1 MRVLGIDPG
10 TGRLGW
16 SVVEKEKGREVL
28 IECGCIETPAN
39 TDLNIRLEI
48 IFTELN
54 RIIKEFRPTE
64 ASVED
69 LFFATNRKTVMSVGA
84 ARGVALLAC
93 QLAHLRIASYT
104 PLQIK
109 STITGYGSA
118 DKKQVEFM
126 VKQILKIKE
135 LKQIDDTIDAI
146 AAALTHLSHT
156 KTLVKPSILK

>member
-16 SVVEKEKGREVL
+16 SIVEKEKGREVL
-28 IECGCIETPAN
+28 IDCGCIETPAH
-39 TDLNIRLEI
+39 TDLNVRLEI

-54 RIIKEFRPTE
+54 RIIKEFRPDD
-64 ASVED
+64 ASIED

-93 QLAHLRIASYT
+93 QLAHLKIASYT

-109 STITGYGSA
+109 SAITGYGSA
-118 DKKQVEFM
+118 DKRQVEFM
-126 VKQILKIKE
+126 VRQILKVKE
-135 LKQIDDTIDAI
+135 LRQIDDTIDAI
-146 AAALTHLSHT
+146 AAALTHFSFAGARMG
-156 KTLVKPSILK
+156 S

>member
-16 SVVEKEKGREVL
+16 SIVEKEKGREVL
-28 IECGCIETPAN
+28 VDCGCIETPAN
-39 TDLNIRLEI
+39 TDLNVRLEI

-54 RIIKEFRPTE
+54 RIIKEYLPTE

-69 LFFATNRKTVMSVGA
+69 LFFATNRKTIMSVGA

-93 QLAHLRIASYT
+93 QLAHLKIASYT

-126 VKQILKIKE
+126 VKQILKVKE
-135 LKQIDDTIDAI
+135 LPKLDDTIDAI
-146 AAALTHLSHT
+146 AAALTHFSFAGARMG
-156 KTLVKPSILK
+156 S

>member
-1 MRVLGIDPG
+1 MRVLGVDPG

-16 SVVEKEKGREVL
+16 SIIEKEKGKEALVD
-28 IECGCIETPAN
+28 CGCIETPAH

-48 IFTELN
+48 IFNELS
-54 RIIKEFRPTE
+54 RIIKKFQPSE

-84 ARGVALLAC
+84 ARGVVLLVC
-93 QLAHLRIASYT
+93 QLSHLKISSYT

-109 STITGYGSA
+109 SAITGYGSA

-126 VKQILKIKE
+126 VKQILKIKD
-135 LKQIDDTIDAI
+135 LKQIDDTVDAI
-146 AAALTHLSHT
+146 AAALTHFSFSRI
-156 KTLVKPSILK
+156 PA

>member
-1 MRVLGIDPG
+1 MRVLGVDPG

-16 SVVEKEKGREVL
+16 AIVEKEKGKESLV
-28 IECGCIETPAN
+28 ECGCIETPAN

-48 IFTELN
+48 IFNKLN
-54 RIIKEFRPTE
+54 QVIKEYHPTE

-84 ARGVALLAC
+84 ARGVVLLAC
-93 QLAHLRIASYT
+93 QLAGLKISSYT

-109 STITGYGSA
+109 STIAGYGSA

-126 VKQILKIKE
+126 VKQILKMKE

-146 AAALTHLSHT
+146 AAALTHFSFIRI
-156 KTLVKPSILK
+156 PNN

>member
-16 SVVEKEKGREVL
+16 AVVEKKGGVETL
-28 IECGCIETPAN
+28 LDCGCIETAAK
-39 TDLNIRLEI
+39 TDLPVRLEI
-48 IFTELN
+48 IFNELN
-54 RIIKEFRPTE
+54 RIIRLHQPEE

-93 QLAHLRIASYT
+93 QLAHLKIASYT

-109 STITGYGSA
+109 SAITGYGSA

-126 VKQILKIKE
+126 VKQILKVKE
-135 LKQIDDTIDAI
+135 LRQIDDTIDAI
-146 AAALTHLSHT
+146 AAALIHLSHT
-156 KTLVKPSILK
+156 RGL

>member
-1 MRVLGIDPG
+1 MRILGVDPG

-16 SVVEKEKGREVL
+16 AIVEKEKGIESL
-28 IECGCIETPAN
+28 IDCGCIETPPH

-48 IFTELN
+48 IFNTLN
-54 RIIKEFRPTE
+54 RIIRENKPDE

-69 LFFATNRKTVMSVGA
+69 LFFATNRKTAISVGA
-84 ARGVALLAC
+84 ARGVVLLAC
-93 QLAHLRIASYT
+93 QLAKLKISSYT

-109 STITGYGSA
+109 SAVTGYGSA

-146 AAALTHLSHT
+146 AAALTHLSHRP
-156 KTLVKPSILK
+156 LA